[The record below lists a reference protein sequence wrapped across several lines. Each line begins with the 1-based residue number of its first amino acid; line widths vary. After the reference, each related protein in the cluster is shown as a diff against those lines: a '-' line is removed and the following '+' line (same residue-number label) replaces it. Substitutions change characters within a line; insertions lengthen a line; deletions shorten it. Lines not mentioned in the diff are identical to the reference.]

1 MRSHWLL
8 CLLAATA
15 CGGPPSPAAPGGSGP
30 GSTPAERPLDL
41 TGGELRSYDAYL
53 ERFPSPCSNDQ
64 SLAVCLEKPGSCPSC
79 AAAARFVARSIRS
92 GYVAQ
97 EVEARYLG
105 RFEPSLVQVVDIKDA
120 PTFGPTTATVTIVEF
135 ADFQCPFCAATVPVL
150 DALVESYAPHVR
162 VAFRDFPI
170 KYHPHAHSTAQAGVA
185 AHNQGKFW
193 DLHHLMFANREQ
205 LDRPDVERYARS
217 LNLDMRRFL
226 EDWDSEKTAARVQ
239 ASYDQGVSLQVRGTP
254 AFFINGRPF
263 DLDLFDFGGE
273 DLLSWIELEIE
284 MATGKPYKR

>member
-1 MRSHWLL
+1 MRSRWLL

-15 CGGPPSPAAPGGSGP
+15 CGGPPSPTTPGGSAP
-30 GSTPAERPLDL
+30 GSPPAERPADL
-41 TGGELRSYDAYL
+41 TGGELRTYDAYL
-53 ERFPSPCSNDQ
+53 ERFPSPCGSEQ
-64 SLAVCLEKPGSCPSC
+64 SLAVCLEKPGLCSSC
-79 AAAARFVARSIRS
+79 APAARFVARSIRA

-105 RFEPSLVQVVDIKDA
+105 RFDPSFVQVVDIQGA
-120 PTFGPTTATVTIVEF
+120 PSFGPANAAVTIVEF
-135 ADFQCPFCAATVPVL
+135 ADFQCPFCAVSVPVL

-162 VAFRDFPI
+162 VVFRDFPI

-193 DLHHLMFANREQ
+193 ELHHLMFANREQ

-226 EDWDSEKTAARVQ
+226 EDWDSEETAARVK
-239 ASYDQGVSLQVRGTP
+239 ASYDQGVRLQVRGTP
-254 AFFINGRPF
+254 AFFINGRSF

-284 MATGKPYKR
+284 LATGKPYKR